1 MEMKRFGL
9 NDGLIRPDCDRN
21 LENLRLHVDRGNA
34 LHGICNES
42 VNHRLFVLMKSTAR
56 QTDINKYDAPSD
68 SLSSE
73 LTSFEPE
80 INKEGC
86 Q

>member
-1 MEMKRFGL
+1 MEMNRFGL

-21 LENLRLHVDRGNA
+21 LENLRLQVDRWNA

-42 VNHRLFVLMKSTAR
+42 VNHGLFAFMKSTAR
-56 QTDINKYDAPSD
+56 QTDINKYDAPGD
-68 SLSSE
+68 SLSSK

>member
-1 MEMKRFGL
+1 MKRFGL

-73 LTSFEPE
+73 FTSFEPG